1 MQRRRARDP
10 QRDPPHEQGGR
21 VRRALPLLL
30 AVAAFFAVALIWIG
44 SSRVASHAFDEGSTL
59 NTSPSGTSLAYAY
72 LGHRGMVN
80 KLTTPLRNG
89 AIPRNAIVFRIDAD
103 PEEPANEDDERGDKK
118 TKAVRFFLT
127 PADEEFARGGGR
139 IVLASHY
146 FGGSIEMR
154 DDAGKVASK
163 VFPVWPGLDTLTLPE
178 HLGLAPRSLPR
189 AMHTI
194 FAGNGEAVVARQPI
208 GAGDVIV
215 VSVPEM
221 FENGNL
227 ASGNHLAL
235 LSALADDGATER
247 RPLAGWTAGGSP
259 AVQPTNAAG
268 PAAVR
273 PASRRR
279 YDPRPIYFDEFAH
292 GIASDDGALAV
303 MTEWRLGPLLVLGAI
318 AAMLTFWR
326 NARRIGPA
334 DAEER
339 DTRSDAIDLV
349 ASLGALYG
357 RAVSNAEAIAL
368 YRAALERTVAAQTGL
383 RGDALHKRVAD
394 LTHGLTPGAGE
405 KIAAYTFDRQLNT
418 INDAFRTLERTARGG
433 PHANHR

>member
-44 SSRVASHAFDEGSTL
+44 SSRVASHVFAEGSTL
-59 NTSPSGTSLAYAY
+59 NTSPTGTSLAYAY
-72 LGHRGMVN
+72 LGRRGMVN
-80 KLTTPLRNG
+80 KLTTPLRHGVVPND
-89 AIPRNAIVFRIDAD
+89 AVVFRINSYAVDD
-103 PEEPANEDDERGDKK
+103 DYDDERGDKK
-118 TKAVRFFLT
+118 TKTVRFFLS

-154 DDAGKVASK
+154 DDAGKVAAK

-247 RPLAGWTAGGSP
+247 RPLAGWT
-259 AVQPTNAAG
+259 
-268 PAAVR
+268 
-273 PASRRR
+273 
-279 YDPRPIYFDEFAH
+279 
-292 GIASDDGALAV
+292 DG
-303 MTEWRLGPLLVLGAI
+303 
-318 AAMLTFWR
+318 
-326 NARRIGPA
+326 
-334 DAEER
+334 
-339 DTRSDAIDLV
+339 
-349 ASLGALYG
+349 
-357 RAVSNAEAIAL
+357 
-368 YRAALERTVAAQTGL
+368 
-383 RGDALHKRVAD
+383 
-394 LTHGLTPGAGE
+394 
-405 KIAAYTFDRQLNT
+405 
-418 INDAFRTLERTARGG
+418 
-433 PHANHR
+433 

>member
-1 MQRRRARDP
+1 MGTLRRATRRRRPSARGDPRLVSRRSRHALRREHRALSQGPHELGVRRRSRPGARLARAVHRAHATLRKRVVRLRRQQQRCARRMQRRRARDP
-10 QRDPPHEQGGR
+10 RRDPPHEQGGR

-59 NTSPSGTSLAYAY
+59 NTSSTGTSLAYAY
-72 LGHRGMVN
+72 HGHRGMVN
-80 KLTTPLRNG
+80 KLTTPLRSG
-89 AIPRNAIVFRIDAD
+89 AIPRNAIVFRIDSHPYD
-103 PEEPANEDDERGDKK
+103 SVDEDDERGDKK

-227 ASGNHLAL
+227 ASGHHLAL

-259 AVQPTNAAG
+259 AVQPTNAAE
-268 PAAVR
+268 PAAV
-273 PASRRR
+273 
-279 YDPRPIYFDEFAH
+279 H
-292 GIASDDGALAV
+292 
-303 MTEWRLGPLLVLGAI
+303 
-318 AAMLTFWR
+318 
-326 NARRIGPA
+326 
-334 DAEER
+334 
-339 DTRSDAIDLV
+339 
-349 ASLGALYG
+349 
-357 RAVSNAEAIAL
+357 
-368 YRAALERTVAAQTGL
+368 
-383 RGDALHKRVAD
+383 
-394 LTHGLTPGAGE
+394 
-405 KIAAYTFDRQLNT
+405 
-418 INDAFRTLERTARGG
+418 
-433 PHANHR
+433 